1 MNETEAIKTALIK
14 ETSDRFIHTVMNYDE
29 WLKQENGTK
38 FAPQELIAASLAV
51 IASLMIDDKLE
62 FIHPNYFG
70 VN

>member
-14 ETSDRFIHTVMNYDE
+14 ETSDRFIHTVMNYDK
-29 WLKQENGTK
+29 WLRDENGTK

>member
-1 MNETEAIKTALIK
+1 MNETEAIKSALVKSTVENFISAVQNYQDWKQQSDGTDFAQK
-14 ETSDRFIHTVMNYDE
+14 ELSAT
-29 WLKQENGTK
+29 
-38 FAPQELIAASLAV
+38 SLAV